1 MQVLEFWTVV
11 CEYATGIS
19 ERACLTDDTVK
30 TQVGGIWLVTAYALG
45 LCDEMTRSACLV
57 CAAALYTP
65 CDISYMQNVTD
76 TAEELQG
83 TAHVSSNR
91 ARPSVRCAISSRGE
105 EY

>member
-30 TQVGGIWLVTAYALG
+30 TQVGGIWLVTAYALR
-45 LCDEMTRSACLV
+45 DEMTRSACLV
-57 CAAALYTP
+57 CAAAPYTP
-65 CDISYMQNVTD
+65 CDTSSMQNVTD
-76 TAEELQG
+76 TAEEREG